1 MIMSPEMK
9 FRVLHRLG
17 VDVVIQQP
25 FTLEFARIEAEEFLP
40 YLKRHLPSL
49 AGIYVGENWRFGAKR
64 RGDVPL
70 LLAQAR
76 AQQVPVL
83 SASRIQYNGGPI
95 SSTRIRECLEAGNIA
110 EANSLLGYS
119 YFAEGEVIPGRQL
132 GRTIGFP
139 TLNLAWQPELQPR
152 HGVYAVRIVNGLA
165 GAPSPGV
172 ANYGLRPTVAEATIP
187 LLEVH
192 LLGECPLHGGDR
204 ISVEWLQFLRPEGK
218 FAGLE
223 ELRAQ
228 IARDVE
234 AARAALADFSLR

>member
-1 MIMSPEMK
+1 
-9 FRVLHRLG
+9 V
-17 VDVVIQQP
+17 
-25 FTLEFARIEAEEFLP
+25 A
-40 YLKRHLPSL
+40 
-49 AGIYVGENWRFGAKR
+49 
-64 RGDVPL
+64 L

-76 AQQVPVL
+76 EQQVPVL

-119 YFAEGEVIPGRQL
+119 YFAEGEVIPGRRL

-152 HGVYAVRIVNGLA
+152 HGVYAVRLVNGLA
-165 GAPSPGV
+165 GAPMPGV

-192 LLGECPLHGGDR
+192 VLGECPFHCGDR
-204 ISVEWLQFLRPEGK
+204 LSVEWLKFLRPECK

-228 IARDVE
+228 ITRDRE